1 MDGVGLPINPQISL
15 WLAGVTPAV
24 TMKGYRNAE
33 MNDYCKHERE
43 TSIAFDR
50 VKDDE
55 VDQYLISQTKLHAM
69 VIMIGS
75 EQCHDSLQYEM
86 YLKLTQGRLSA
97 QQMLAPLAHLP
108 FFDYYCHLS

>member
-33 MNDYCKHERE
+33 MNEYCKHKRE
-43 TSIAFDR
+43 TAIAFDR

-55 VDQYLISQTKLHAM
+55 VDQYLISQT
-69 VIMIGS
+69 
-75 EQCHDSLQYEM
+75 
-86 YLKLTQGRLSA
+86 T
-97 QQMLAPLAHLP
+97 
-108 FFDYYCHLS
+108 